1 MMIGVAVA
9 ALIGFFNSLCI
20 TKLKMMSLI
29 QIMFLMVILQGS
41 LLALTQAKTL
51 TNLSDGCALFGQVTI
66 EGWPI
71 MPLTMLAALIL
82 IGVVLQ
88 MTALGCSIYAVSGN
102 PLASNSA
109 GISVDRIQIIHL
121 YDCLLHRRRR
131 RLPPR
136 LPADRHHLQPG
147 LEPYVTSL
155 RFLPGASGS
164 TGACIYAAR
173 STSS

>member
-1 MMIGVAVA
+1 
-9 ALIGFFNSLCI
+9 
-20 TKLKMMSLI
+20 MMSLI
-29 QIMFLMVILQGS
+29 QTMFFMVILQGS

-71 MPLTMLAALIL
+71 MPLTMVAALIL

-121 YDCLLHRRRR
+121 YDCLLHQASAASSS
-131 RLPPR
+131 PPGR
-136 LPADRHHLQPG
+136 SPSPPTRAR
-147 LEPYVTSL
+147 
-155 RFLPGASGS
+155 
-164 TGACIYAAR
+164 AAIR
-173 STSS
+173 VRYFA

>member
-1 MMIGVAVA
+1 MDAISSAVKDLRRTRGRNLHRRFSRSSIAVRLLRA
-9 ALIGFFNSLCI
+9 A
-20 TKLKMMSLI
+20 T
-29 QIMFLMVILQGS
+29 
-41 LLALTQAKTL
+41 TAKHPSTYRS
-51 TNLSDGCALFGQVTI
+51 LSDGCALFGQVTI

-71 MPLTMLAALIL
+71 MPLTMVAALIL

-136 LPADRHHLQPG
+136 LLADRHHLQPG
-147 LEPYVTSL
+147 LELPSAYATSL

-164 TGACIYAAR
+164 TAPAFMQRGR
-173 STSS
+173 HRLN